1 MKQIDNDQQQLA
13 FLQSAYKSAELGIC
27 VVNEDRRFV
36 LVNDAYC
43 SIYGYDRNE
52 LIGEPFTMVL
62 PENLRERAAQLHD
75 DYLAGGQESAG
86 EWQVVTKQG
95 KIRNVMVTASRVTTD
110 EGQRFKVT
118 TVQDISVL
126 RAQES
131 KLEKLSRVVAQTQH
145 GVIFTDADG
154 LVTWV
159 NEGFEHI
166 TGYGLDQA
174 AGRKPGEFLQG
185 ERTDPETVSH
195 MSQRLAAGEGFQ
207 VEIINYAASGRE
219 YWLHIA
225 CSPVLDRSGKLEG
238 FMALQTDITEHKQ
251 FKQRI
256 EQLSFQDALTGLPN
270 RRLVEE
276 QLKFR
281 MGGSQRS
288 RLYQALLLLDLDNF
302 KLVNDTLG
310 PRKGDELLVRVGEA
324 LKNNLYESDLAA
336 RLGGDEFVVVLAD
349 LSADPAKAADRV
361 EGVASRLL
369 SVLAE
374 PFGQSGLEHRVTASM
389 GAVLFVGNERTID
402 EILQQSDIAMY
413 QAKAAGKNGFAFFDP
428 EVQSGLL
435 QRHRIEVEL
444 RDAIR
449 SNQLVPFYQGQFD
462 AEGQLVGAELLIR
475 WQHPERGLL
484 PPGEFIPVAE
494 ACGLIVELG
503 YEVIGM
509 AVEQLQRWSGHEKTA
524 GLSLSVNISAKHFE
538 QSDFRDRVAAT
549 LADYQLQPD
558 LLKLEVTESALAQDL
573 EKISATMHAL
583 KKLGASFS
591 LDDFGTGYSS
601 LAYLKLLPIEQV
613 KIDQGFVRDLLVDD
627 NDRGITEAI
636 CALARTL
643 KMEVIAEG
651 VEVSEQRDVL
661 VQFGCR
667 RFQGYFFHRPEP
679 LSAFLDAFSLNQH

>member
-1 MKQIDNDQQQLA
+1 
-13 FLQSAYKSAELGIC
+13 
-27 VVNEDRRFV
+27 
-36 LVNDAYC
+36 
-43 SIYGYDRNE
+43 
-52 LIGEPFTMVL
+52 
-62 PENLRERAAQLHD
+62 
-75 DYLAGGQESAG
+75 
-86 EWQVVTKQG
+86 
-95 KIRNVMVTASRVTTD
+95 
-110 EGQRFKVT
+110 
-118 TVQDISVL
+118 
-126 RAQES
+126 
-131 KLEKLSRVVAQTQH
+131 
-145 GVIFTDADG
+145 
-154 LVTWV
+154 
-159 NEGFEHI
+159 
-166 TGYGLDQA
+166 
-174 AGRKPGEFLQG
+174 
-185 ERTDPETVSH
+185 
-195 MSQRLAAGEGFQ
+195 
-207 VEIINYAASGRE
+207 
-219 YWLHIA
+219 
-225 CSPVLDRSGKLEG
+225 
-238 FMALQTDITEHKQ
+238 
-251 FKQRI
+251 
-256 EQLSFQDALTGLPN
+256 
-270 RRLVEE
+270 
-276 QLKFR
+276 
-281 MGGSQRS
+281 
-288 RLYQALLLLDLDNF
+288 
-302 KLVNDTLG
+302 
-310 PRKGDELLVRVGEA
+310 
-324 LKNNLYESDLAA
+324 
-336 RLGGDEFVVVLAD
+336 
-349 LSADPAKAADRV
+349 
-361 EGVASRLL
+361 
-369 SVLAE
+369 
-374 PFGQSGLEHRVTASM
+374 M

-428 EVQSGLL
+428 EVHSGLL